1 MFVCASVQRQ
11 FREHEI
17 SFQIMFQDSLG
28 CFIFFFSMIKK
39 SKSANLKD
47 FSLNDVKRSYSNLTT
62 GGWVYFYHATIFSM
76 KCLILAK
83 LNPLLIQW
91 IPATT
96 KKRHICVFPLIFH
109 YVFINLQTYEKIQAF
124 LSCPRVYS
132 VIDIACSCPLT
143 YTYRHTYL

>member
-28 CFIFFFSMIKK
+28 CYIFFFHDKK

-47 FSLNDVKRSYSNLTT
+47 FSLNDVKRSNSNLTT
-62 GGWVYFYHATIFSM
+62 GGWVYFFHATIFSM

-91 IPATT
+91 IPGK
-96 KKRHICVFPLIFH
+96 KKRLICVFPLIFH
-109 YVFINLQTYEKIQAF
+109 SLTCKHMKKYRLFFHVLEFIVWLI
-124 LSCPRVYS
+124 
-132 VIDIACSCPLT
+132 
-143 YTYRHTYL
+143 